1 MKSTNI
7 IERRG
12 KEIKKDDLIKLAKD
26 EADIIFDVENEI
38 IDILTEEYRK
48 EKKGGQSFL
57 DWLDT
62 KDKGYFLRIPLGMSE
77 GGKVISITDYL
88 KHKERPRIKRLNLD
102 AVAPNKAISNLTEAE
117 IAVVRDLLRRS
128 FSQED

>member
-7 IERRG
+7 ERKG
-12 KEIKKDDLIKLAKD
+12 KEIKKDELIQLSKD
-26 EADIIFDVENEI
+26 EADINFDLELEI
-38 IDILTEEYRK
+38 IEQLQNKHKEFGRPGETIIDFIKRIDINELIKLELS
-48 EKKGGQSFL
+48 G
-57 DWLDT
+57 
-62 KDKGYFLRIPLGMSE
+62 

-102 AVAPNKAISNLTEAE
+102 SVAPNKAISNLTEAE
-117 IAVVRDLLRRS
+117 LAVVRDLLRRS

>member
-7 IERRG
+7 ERKG
-12 KEIKKDDLIKLAKD
+12 KEIKKDELIQLAKD
-26 EADIIFDVENEI
+26 EADINFDLELEI
-38 IDILTEEYRK
+38 IRQLEEKHKEFGRPGETIIDFIKRIDINELIKLELS
-48 EKKGGQSFL
+48 G
-57 DWLDT
+57 
-62 KDKGYFLRIPLGMSE
+62 

-102 AVAPNKAISNLTEAE
+102 SVAPNKAISNLTEAE
-117 IAVVRDLLRRS
+117 LAVVRDLLRRS

>member
-1 MKSTNI
+1 MKSTN

-12 KEIKKDDLIKLAKD
+12 KEIKKDELVQIAKDIEDINYDTELQIIQELKNKHKEFGLPGETIFDFIKRVDINELIKL
-26 EADIIFDVENEI
+26 E
-38 IDILTEEYRK
+38 LS
-48 EKKGGQSFL
+48 G
-57 DWLDT
+57 
-62 KDKGYFLRIPLGMSE
+62 

-102 AVAPNKAISNLTEAE
+102 SVAPNKAISNLTDAE
-117 IAVVRDLLRRS
+117 IEVVRDLLRRS

>member
-7 IERRG
+7 ERKG
-12 KEIKKDDLIKLAKD
+12 KEVKKEELMQLAKD
-26 EADIIFDVENEI
+26 QNDLIFDVENEI

-62 KDKGYFLRIPLGMSE
+62 KDKGYFLKIPLGMAE
-77 GGKVISITDYL
+77 GGRIISISDYL
-88 KHKERPRIKRLNLD
+88 KHKERPKIKRINLD
-102 AVAPNKAISNLTEAE
+102 AVAPGKAISNLTEAE
-117 IAVVRDLLRRS
+117 LSVVRDLLRRS
-128 FSQED
+128 FGKQD

>member
-7 IERRG
+7 ERKG
-12 KEIKKDDLIKLAKD
+12 KEIKKDELIQLAKD
-26 EADIIFDVENEI
+26 EADINFDLELEI
-38 IDILTEEYRK
+38 IEQLQNKHKEFGRPGETIIDFIKRIDINELIKLELS
-48 EKKGGQSFL
+48 G
-57 DWLDT
+57 
-62 KDKGYFLRIPLGMSE
+62 

-102 AVAPNKAISNLTEAE
+102 SVAPNKAISNLTEAE
-117 IAVVRDLLRRS
+117 LAVVRDLLRRS